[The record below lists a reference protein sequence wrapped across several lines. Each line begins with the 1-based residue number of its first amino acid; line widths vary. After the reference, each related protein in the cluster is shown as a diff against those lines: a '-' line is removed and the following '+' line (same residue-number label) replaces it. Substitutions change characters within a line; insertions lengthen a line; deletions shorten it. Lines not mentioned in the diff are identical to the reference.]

1 MRIGIKKNRG
11 VEHAD
16 LVVDSLG
23 DGIAEKAAHRHDGT
37 VLQHLFPLRII
48 AVKKEPVQ
56 GEAQ

>member
-16 LVVDSLG
+16 LVVDALG
-23 DGIAEKAAHRHDGT
+23 DGIAEKTAHRHDGT